1 MEILDFKDDY
11 FIYSNREGL
20 SKAFHDDLFVVEW
33 VKQFV
38 CFFFKVGSF

>member
-20 SKAFHDDLFVVEW
+20 SKAFYDDLFVV
-33 VKQFV
+33 
-38 CFFFKVGSF
+38 